1 MIWQTFRKQVQSSN
15 TSKNKDQ
22 TEKCDLK
29 KQRII
34 LLEQLYQETEFKIAK
49 RFEFQQKFN
58 HRLNF
63 SYGSQDP

>member
-49 RFEFQQKFN
+49 RFEFQP
-58 HRLNF
+58 LV
-63 SYGSQDP
+63 